1 MPTKYFVYD
10 DNMDEIV
17 DGLTGDTIVELKNNF
32 QEMVEDGDIDLD
44 SGANEYY
51 ILGVVGTLTAI
62 PTVRVSAELVTE
74 LKKGK

>member
-10 DNMDEIV
+10 DNMDGII
-17 DGLTGDTIVELKNNF
+17 DGLTGDTIEELKNNF
-32 QEMVEDGDIDLD
+32 QEMVEYGDIDLD
-44 SGANEYY
+44 SWANGYY